1 MSRGVGLL
9 LAPLDS
15 EDAYP
20 EIRVDKQVAWG
31 VSNNDL
37 DLLDLLLLDDLL
49 VHEGLLHVNVQN
61 SQVALLVRD
70 KKLLESRVP
79 EDGGINALV
88 GIPDSK
94 KFGTVRCIEPFEVLI
109 MWNSKDEVSLNDN
122 QNLHNSDSM
131 QVLILFGQ
139 LENTLLRSPVL
150 WCFEFQKRP
159 FWVTSI
165 ESNWLTLFNVEASHP
180 YIVVHRRRVY
190 WGEILDNLKGNEPR
204 VHQ

>member
-1 MSRGVGLL
+1 MSGGVGLL

-20 EIRVDKQVAWG
+20 EIRVHEQVARG

-37 DLLDLLLLDDLL
+37 DLLNFFLLDDLL

-70 KKLLESRVP
+70 KKLLECRVP

-88 GIPDSK
+88 GISDSE

-109 MWNSKDEVSLNDN
+109 M
-122 QNLHNSDSM
+122 
-131 QVLILFGQ
+131 
-139 LENTLLRSPVL
+139 
-150 WCFEFQKRP
+150 
-159 FWVTSI
+159 
-165 ESNWLTLFNVEASHP
+165 
-180 YIVVHRRRVY
+180 
-190 WGEILDNLKGNEPR
+190 
-204 VHQ
+204 